1 MKLKEVVAQL
11 DCYIV
16 GGAVRDLIMGEKPND
31 IDYVVANSDHE
42 EMISLGFKQVGA
54 NFPVYLWTESDTS
67 VEFALCRQERKVSS
81 GYHGFETN
89 SDNVSLEEDLVRRD
103 LTINS
108 IAMDHK
114 GTYIDPFNGQEDIK
128 NKILRHTSDAFA
140 DDPVRVL
147 RLARFAARYPDFSI
161 AEETMILAKTLKSEL
176 LKEPKERVSLELKKA
191 LKTDRPSR
199 FFMVL
204 KELDMLEV
212 IPYVD
217 KFIGLVQNPKHHGEG
232 DVFNHVMYALDRAPV
247 DVRLA
252 VLYHDVGKITTK
264 EGFTYRGHDSV
275 CNQDTVK
282 DIKAGLKLTNKDER
296 LINQVIAFHH
306 KFRDIHTFGKGGVY
320 RLITDRLF
328 PRDLVELVNVC
339 QAIDADSHGR
349 LISTIDRCVTQE
361 EFERLLNG
369 ERIDGFIFG
378 EDLHDSILAYHLNFF
393 NEILF
398 LKKTKLEF
406 PENATIQMMDDV
418 KRNTYY
424 KRINVLLKELNDK
437 IMRAV

>member
-31 IDYVVANSDHE
+31 IDYVVANSNHE
-42 EMISLGFKQVGA
+42 EMILLGFKQVGA
-54 NFPVYLWTESDTS
+54 NFPVYLWNESGQNI
-67 VEFALCRQERKVSS
+67 EFALCRQERKVSS

-89 SDNVSLEEDLVRRD
+89 SDDVSLEEDLVRRD

-108 IAMDHK
+108 IAIDHK

-140 DDPVRVL
+140 DDAVRVL
-147 RLARFAARYPDFSI
+147 RLARFAAKYYEFTI
-161 AEETMILAKTLKSEL
+161 AEETMAFAKTLKQEL
-176 LKEPKERVSLELKKA
+176 LETPKERILLELRKA
-191 LKTDRPSR
+191 LKTERPSR

-212 IPYVD
+212 IPHVD

-232 DVFNHVMYALDRAPV
+232 DVFNHVMYALDKAPV

-252 VLYHDVGKITTK
+252 VLYHDIGKIVTK
-264 EGFTYRGHDSV
+264 DGFTYRGHDDA
-275 CNQDTVK
+275 NQDMIKDVK
-282 DIKAGLKLTNKDER
+282 SGLKLTNKDER
-296 LINQVIAFHH
+296 LIKQVIAFHH
-306 KFRDIHTFGKGGVY
+306 KFRDIHTFGKRGVY

-328 PRDLVELVNVC
+328 PRDLVELINVC

-349 LISTIDRCVTQE
+349 LISTIDRCVTE
-361 EFERLLNG
+361 TEFENLLNG
-369 ERIDGFIFG
+369 ESIDGFIDG
-378 EDLHDSILAYHLNFF
+378 EDAHNSILVHHLHFF

-406 PENATIQMMDDV
+406 PENATIQIMDDV
-418 KRNTYY
+418 KRHTYY
-424 KRINVLLKELNDK
+424 KRIDELLNELNEK
-437 IMRAV
+437 IRAV